1 MEAACGVRR
10 LVRHWQNERYIRHG
24 DSIAAGLIERV
35 QHVFGMTET
44 DPSPVRPPRLLSARR
59 RFLWLLIGAPVL
71 IAGAVVL
78 YSFNPSTSRLFPP
91 CPFHAVTGLYCPG
104 CGSTRAMHQ
113 LLHGHVATAFDFNPL
128 VVLSLPLVGVA
139 LAWQTWRPRRAAPMA
154 ASPRLPGWWVWV
166 LLGVVVVFGIA
177 RNLPWKP
184 VRWMAP

>member
-1 MEAACGVRR
+1 VGGAGRGETSAAAEQAPRPGRMSGSDDV
-10 LVRHWQNERYIRHG
+10 
-24 DSIAAGLIERV
+24 
-35 QHVFGMTET
+35 
-44 DPSPVRPPRLLSARR
+44 PVRPPPLPSRRR
-59 RFLWLLIGAPVL
+59 RFPWVVIAVPLLA
-71 IAGAVVL
+71 AGASVL

-128 VVLSLPLVGVA
+128 VVVALPLVGLA
-139 LAWQTWRPRRAAPMA
+139 LAWQALRPRRTAPAATA
-154 ASPRLPGWWVWV
+154 ARLPGWWVWA
-166 LLGVVVVFGIA
+166 LLLVVVVFGIV